1 MAMTEDISPFFSL
14 DEFADVATF
23 AGLPSVAGIFEKSY
37 VRSVGGIGVENSAIA
52 LLLPNG
58 SVPANVIDRVVT
70 IDGNNYV
77 VADKALDDMPGV
89 TVLFLE
95 VQ

>member
-1 MAMTEDISPFFSL
+1 MAFEENIDQFFNAS
-14 DEFADVATF
+14 EFADEATF

-52 LLLPNG
+52 LLLPNA

-70 IDGNNYV
+70 IGGINYV
-77 VADKALDDMPGV
+77 VADKATEDMPGV